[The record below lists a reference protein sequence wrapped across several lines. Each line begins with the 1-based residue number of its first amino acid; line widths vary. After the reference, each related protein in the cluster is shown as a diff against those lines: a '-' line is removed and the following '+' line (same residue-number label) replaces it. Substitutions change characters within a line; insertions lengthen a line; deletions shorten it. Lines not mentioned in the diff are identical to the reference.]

1 MGQGGFRPSQARARA
16 RGRACGPAAA
26 HERGGDGAARG
37 STASLRA
44 HLSARAGGGGKWRC
58 GQTARANRPSG
69 RGRKPAA
76 GELDGGLPPVARFS
90 AHGEVA

>member
-1 MGQGGFRPSQARARA
+1 VGRVEGIWPSQARARA
-16 RGRACGPAAA
+16 GANAPAQLRPTSEGETAQRAGV
-26 HERGGDGAARG
+26 
-37 STASLRA
+37 TASLRV
-44 HLSARAGGGGKWRC
+44 HSPARAGGKRRC

>member
-44 HLSARAGGGGKWRC
+44 HLSARAGGGGEM
-58 GQTARANRPSG
+58 ALRPDG
-69 RGRKPAA
+69 A
-76 GELDGGLPPVARFS
+76 GEPTERA
-90 AHGEVA
+90 GEKAGRR